1 MKKIILTLLA
11 LVLTL
16 SFILVSCGSV
26 DDESAEGELTPS
38 DENTAPEDFVG
49 DYTVEL
55 KIKDYGTITLE
66 LDSDTAPITVEN
78 FVTLARDGFYDG
90 LTFHRI
96 IENFMIQGGDP
107 EGTGF
112 GGSDKEIEG
121 EFSSNGYINNLK
133 HTRGAIS
140 MARSKAPNSASSQFF
155 IVHKDSPHL
164 NGDYAC
170 FGYVTKGMN
179 IVDKICADAEPT
191 DNNGTIPKS
200 AQPKIESVTVTEK

>member
-1 MKKIILTLLA
+1 MKKIVLTLLA

-38 DENTAPEDFVG
+38 DENTAPEDFEG

>member
-38 DENTAPEDFVG
+38 DENTAPDDFEG

-191 DNNGTIPKS
+191 DNNGSIPKS